1 MKSVKMNTTASASA
15 RFASGRA
22 SRFARGNV
30 GSLAAQTGRRSALA
44 QRTNQARKQRVG
56 GYGLKS
62 RSTCVVTYADASG
75 EQKTIV
81 IGLAADSGC
90 GKSTF
95 MRRVTKLFGGDPEP
109 PKGKSI
115 HAKRR

>member
-1 MKSVKMNTTASASA
+1 MNSSMSMRTSQLKSARVATKASAA
-15 RFASGRA
+15 RA
-22 SRFARGNV
+22 SRFARGSGSV
-30 GSLAAQTGRRSALA
+30 GAL
-44 QRTNQARKQRVG
+44 RPKLTPRQRVG
-56 GYGLKS
+56 GNKSAGYGLKN

-95 MRRVTKLFGGDPEP
+95 MRRVTQLFGGKPEP
-109 PKGKSI
+109 PKGMQQV
-115 HAKRR
+115 